1 MKKILCLFILLFS
14 FLGCSKQNSNSNL
27 EEITGI
33 TRTNIKSVEIGEMIT
48 SSRDYLSI
56 FKYGA
61 FYNLVN
67 IEYEEIEVSEEKERE
82 YFSYYCLEIV
92 YKYDGSNHNRVPFIR
107 EENKII
113 FSDKLKWY
121 ISINEVSSESLD
133 KFFER

>member
-14 FLGCSKQNSNSNL
+14 FLGCSKQNSNL

-33 TRTNIKSVEIGEMIT
+33 TRTNIKSIEIGEIIT
-48 SSRDYLSI
+48 SSRNYLSI

-82 YFSYYCLEIV
+82 YFSYLCLQIV
-92 YKYDGSNHNRVPFIR
+92 YKYDGSNHNRVSFIS
-107 EENKII
+107 EENKIL
-113 FSDKLKWY
+113 FRHKLKWY

-133 KFFER
+133 NFFER

>member
-33 TRTNIKSVEIGEMIT
+33 TRTNIKSVEIGTMIT

-56 FKYGA
+56 FKYGS

-82 YFSYYCLEIV
+82 YAE
-92 YKYDGSNHNRVPFIR
+92 KY
-107 EENKII
+107 
-113 FSDKLKWY
+113 
-121 ISINEVSSESLD
+121 SLN
-133 KFFER
+133 